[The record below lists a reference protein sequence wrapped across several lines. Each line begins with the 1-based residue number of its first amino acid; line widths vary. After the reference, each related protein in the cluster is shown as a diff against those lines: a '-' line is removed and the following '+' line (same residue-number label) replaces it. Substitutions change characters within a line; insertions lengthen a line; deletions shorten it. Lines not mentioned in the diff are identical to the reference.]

1 MEQEVIIYTDGACLE
16 TPQLEKRIM
25 EQEVIIYTDGACL
38 ENPGG
43 PGGYGVVLSYSKH
56 RKELSGGFYFTTNNR
71 MEMMAAI
78 IGLESLQRPCQVKLY
93 SDSRYLVDAITKGWA
108 KRWRNNNWWRNKEK
122 KALNPD
128 LWARLLDL
136 CDKHQV
142 EFTWIKGHAGHTENE
157 CCDKLATSAAK
168 QDELPKDEG
177 YVPNVKSGKKQ
188 STSEGKSCK
197 KVKNTSEGEHCKKVR
212 VRSEGDPCRNC
223 STPVIKKIPRAKR
236 RENQTYYYEYYL
248 YCPDCKRMYMVEEA
262 KRDI

>member
-1 MEQEVIIYTDGACLE
+1 
-16 TPQLEKRIM
+16 M

-43 PGGYGVVLSYSKH
+43 PGGYGVVLSYGKH
-56 RKELSGGFYFTTNNR
+56 RKELSGGFDFTTNNR

-108 KRWRNNNWWRNKEK
+108 QKWRNNNWWRNKAE

-157 CCDKLATSAAK
+157 RCDELASSAAE
-168 QDELPKDEG
+168 QDELPEDEG
-177 YVPNVKSGKKQ
+177 YDPDAS
-188 STSEGKSCK
+188 SEKIK
-197 KVKNTSEGEHCKKVR
+197 ITA
-212 VRSEGDPCRNC
+212 EGDPCRKC
-223 STPVIKKIPRAKR
+223 STPVIKKIPRTKR
-236 RENQTYYYEYYL
+236 KENQTYYYEYYL
-248 YCPDCKRMYMVEEA
+248 YCPDCKTRYLVEEA
-262 KRDI
+262 KKEITQSTTGEMF